1 MGNNS
6 AKILPQ
12 SQRVV
17 ATHLSAA
24 KESEKAAQAL
34 REDFNRTYGGMER
47 GKYHALSNPEQ
58 EPGIEANMHSLA
70 AELEGVCAQPLPNA
84 RFRANTRF
92 GLDIK
97 ERLRRWSREAGA
109 FDSAPIAVVPWRA
122 SSLIITPAP
131 QAGSGLVLGAL
142 ERRNFSRVVGRV
154 NQSTRLMPATFTLC
168 AGVITHIP
176 DKRVMPEG
184 AYNPNG
190 KRKLAGKGHASSA
203 PKVPLVGADMP

>member
-70 AELEGVCAQPLPNA
+70 AELEGICAQPLPTV
-84 RFRANTRF
+84 RFRTSARF
-92 GLDIK
+92 GLDTK
-97 ERLRRWSREAGA
+97 GEAATPGRRGA
-109 FDSAPIAVVPWRA
+109 FAAPLAVAPWRA
-122 SSLIITPAP
+122 PSPITPAP
-131 QAGSGLVLGAL
+131 QAGRGLVLEAL
-142 ERRNFSRVVGRV
+142 EQRIPPRGGGRV
-154 NQSTRLMPATFTLC
+154 NQSTRLMPATVTLC
-168 AGVITHIP
+168 AGVITHVP

-203 PKVPLVGADMP
+203 PKVPLVGADMT

>member
-70 AELEGVCAQPLPNA
+70 AELEGVCAQPLPTA
-84 RFRANTRF
+84 RFRAKARF

-97 ERLRRWSREAGA
+97 ERLRRWSREGPSLLQGG
-109 FDSAPIAVVPWRA
+109 SAPIEVVPWRA
-122 SSLIITPAP
+122 SGLIIIITPAP

-142 ERRNFSRVVGRV
+142 VQRNFSRVVGRV
-154 NQSTRLMPATFTLC
+154 N
-168 AGVITHIP
+168 
-176 DKRVMPEG
+176 
-184 AYNPNG
+184 
-190 KRKLAGKGHASSA
+190 
-203 PKVPLVGADMP
+203 